1 MIITS
6 IEIVRRFQI
15 VAYQFVI
22 SYHRYQACCSST
34 VCEMDFSVKSV
45 NSIEKE
51 FNETF
56 EIIRLGLKE
65 AKVNNVNNADD
76 LSPQIL
82 MKLNKEPL
90 TKIVNSLAK
99 IMKKSLELNKSAAG
113 LTDDMKTENLR
124 NQQSLITRF
133 LG

>member
-1 MIITS
+1 
-6 IEIVRRFQI
+6 
-15 VAYQFVI
+15 
-22 SYHRYQACCSST
+22 
-34 VCEMDFSVKSV
+34 V

-56 EIIRLGLKE
+56 EIIRFGLKE

-82 MKLNKEPL
+82 IKLNKEPL

-99 IMKKSLELNKSAAG
+99 IMKKSLQLNKSAAG
-113 LTDDMKTENLR
+113 TIDDMKAENLR
-124 NQQSLITRF
+124 NQQSLTMLKQKE
-133 LG
+133 LGSVR

>member
-1 MIITS
+1 
-6 IEIVRRFQI
+6 VRCFQI

-22 SYHRYQACCSST
+22 SYHGYQSYCSST
-34 VCEMDFSVKSV
+34 VCVMDFSIKSV

-82 MKLNKEPL
+82 MKLNKEQL
-90 TKIVNSLAK
+90 TKIVNSLEK
-99 IMKKSLELNKSAAG
+99 VMKKAW
-113 LTDDMKTENLR
+113 NLV
-124 NQQSLITRF
+124 NQLQARSMT
-133 LG
+133 